1 MTSVEPPNHKGVSFM
16 ETEQQQKKIV
26 VMNSD
31 IINDKELTPSEK
43 LVYARICFF
52 DEFFEQAEAT
62 AEYLNISTDKV
73 KRAKQK
79 LEKLG
84 YIVCVTNTG
93 RGKKYIARLDNY
105 GNTRRVKTT
114 NQTSK
119 KAPIRRVK
127 KTNIDKKELRTNKE
141 HIDTSVSMETA
152 SQKDEYGNEE
162 INALFQA
169 FRHATGL
176 SINANIKKNRRYAH
190 LLIKKHGFRP
200 MIAVMSVVAM
210 TQDDQYAPRIKDF
223 ESLHFKWNDI
233 ALWYK
238 QKTQAKPNLV
248 DLSVQ
253 ANFGT
258 EISLDDL

>member
-1 MTSVEPPNHKGVSFM
+1 M

-62 AEYLNISTDKV
+62 AEYLGISTDKV

-93 RGKKYIARLDNY
+93 RGKRYVALLDSL
-105 GNTRRVKTT
+105 GNSRQVKTT

-127 KTNIDKKELRTNKE
+127 KTNIDKKEIRTNN
-141 HIDTSVSMETA
+141 IDTNVSMETA
-152 SQKDEYGNEE
+152 SQKTFADGKPDFRNDDVQLLVDKWAEITGNPPNSQKWHR
-162 INALFQA
+162 IGASHLA
-169 FRHATGL
+169 
-176 SINANIKKNRRYAH
+176 KKF
-190 LLIKKHGFRP
+190 G
-200 MIAVMSVVAM
+200 VEVVVKVLYLVR
-210 TQDDQYAPRIKDF
+210 QSYDDQYAPRINDLQDLWK
-223 ESLHFKWNDI
+223 KWGELG
-233 ALWYK
+233 AWAHRK
-238 QKTQAKPNLV
+238 QASGKKTLLDETKAR
-248 DLSVQ
+248 
-253 ANFGT
+253 GT
-258 EISLDDL
+258 GIEISPDDL